1 MNPNNWVTVF
11 SFCAIATLLSVG
23 YGWLVK
29 QEKLPFNSVMAYTD
43 AQFQFI
49 KVWINIALLFGII
62 IPIVIWIALWDT
74 PIVRAFFHYY
84 LFAVAVQLASERILN
99 RTLCTSA
106 VVISGTLYT
115 GFRIWQLWSGL
126 NLITYPQPWLLL
138 FWSVLL
144 FWVANMIMLIT
155 VAIPSIFPESNG
167 YSLSSQKTD

>member
-1 MNPNNWVTVF
+1 MNPNNWFTVLY
-11 SFCAIATLLSVG
+11 FCAIATLLSAS

-29 QEKLPFNSVMAYTD
+29 QEKLPFNLVMAYTD
-43 AQFQFI
+43 AQFKFI
-49 KVWINIALLFGII
+49 KAWINVALLLGII
-62 IPIVIWIALWDT
+62 IPIVIWIALWDIT
-74 PIVRAFFHYY
+74 SVRTFFHYY

-99 RTLCTSA
+99 LTLCTSA

-126 NLITYPQPWLLL
+126 HSSAYQQPWLLL

-155 VAIPSIFPESNG
+155 VAIPSIFPKSDG
-167 YSLSSQKTD
+167 FSLSKEKTD